1 MYLKKVVHKK
11 GGLWY
16 NVFISE
22 DKPQAQAE
30 VRNTDTRTLSE
41 PKPEAQ
47 GEVGESGIIK
57 ITT

>member
-1 MYLKKVVHKK
+1 MFLC
-11 GGLWY
+11 Y

-41 PKPEAQ
+41 PKPE
-47 GEVGESGIIK
+47 GRGVSLVGAV
-57 ITT
+57 